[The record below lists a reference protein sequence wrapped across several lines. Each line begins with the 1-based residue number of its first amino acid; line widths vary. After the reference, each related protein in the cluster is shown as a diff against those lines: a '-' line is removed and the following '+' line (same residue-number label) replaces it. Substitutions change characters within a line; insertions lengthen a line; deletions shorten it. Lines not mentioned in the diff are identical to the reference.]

1 MMLGEVCQEINNWF
15 DKKRYFGEF
24 VISDGVLQPGDF
36 ELLNGQ
42 YFRIIGSTFND
53 GVYQYPAEKLADETF
68 SGAIWAMAVPPAVI
82 AISNEI
88 EDWVNKYTDA
98 MNSPYQSESFGGY
111 SYTKKSSSGFS
122 GSDSS
127 TTTWQGVFASRL
139 NRWRKICPYLPR

>member
-36 ELLNGQ
+36 ELLDGQ

-82 AISNEI
+82 AISDEI

-111 SYTKKSSSGFS
+111 SYTKKSSSGSS

-127 TTTWQGVFASRL
+127 TTWQGVFASRL